1 MKKYFAPVALLVLCL
16 ALLLASF
23 PTKKVGAQ
31 GRSDDARAQGRP
43 DDPGHQAAIRA
54 DGKVVAPDG
63 IVFESQKEFVDAGR
77 RCSTRHA
84 DDLELED
91 IEKDV
96 KANRAATGRGNGNG
110 GGGSDVDPL
119 RVYPNGSIT
128 IPVHFHVV
136 YRADGTGNIPDSRL
150 DAQIAA
156 MNEHF
161 TGLDT
166 PAYRTAA
173 ANMSFRFVRSSV
185 TRTQN
190 DTWYAAGPGSSAQT
204 QMKNA
209 LHTGSA
215 DDLNFYTNSGG
226 GYLGWAT
233 FPNEYAGASAQDGV
247 VCYWASLPGSNYVPY
262 NEGDTGTHEVGHW
275 LGLYHTFQGGC
286 TTTNDG
292 VSDTPAERG
301 PTYGCPSRNLDTC
314 KSKSY
319 PGIDPYENFMDY
331 TDDPCMYKFSLGQA
345 DRSDTMWATYRAGK

>member
-1 MKKYFAPVALLVLCL
+1 MKKYFAPFALLVLSL
-16 ALLLASF
+16 AFLLASV
-23 PTKKVGAQ
+23 PTKNVGAQ
-31 GRSDDARAQGRP
+31 GHP
-43 DDPGHQAAIRA
+43 DDPGHQSALRA

-63 IVFESQKEFVDAGR
+63 VVFESQQAFVDAGR

-84 DDLELED
+84 DDLELEE
-91 IEKDV
+91 IENDV
-96 KANRAATGRGNGNG
+96 KNNRGATDRGPGSG
-110 GGGSDVDPL
+110 GAGVEGA

-136 YRADGTGNIPDSRL
+136 YSADGTGNIPEARL
-150 DAQIAA
+150 DNQINA
-156 MNEHF
+156 MNEHYS
-161 TGLDT
+161 GLDT

-173 ANMSFRFVRSSV
+173 ANMSFRFVKSSV

-190 DTWYAAGPGSSAQT
+190 DAWYAAGPGSAAET
-204 QMKNA
+204 AMKNA
-209 LHTGSA
+209 LHAGSA

-233 FPNEYAGASAQDGV
+233 FPNEYAARPTMDGV

-275 LGLYHTFQGGC
+275 VGLYHTFQGGC
-286 TTTNDG
+286 ASTNDG

-301 PTYGCPSRNLDTC
+301 PTFGCPTRNLDTC
-314 KSKSY
+314 KGKNS
-319 PGIDPYENFMDY
+319 PGLDPYENFMDY

-345 DRSDTMWATYRAGK
+345 DRSDTMWATYRAGN